1 MNNNANTPT
10 PLSPEESYL
19 ASKLFGR
26 SLFSAIQ
33 LSKEKQRMEELQHQE
48 ADDILRVP
56 IPVQKMGEEKQAT
69 ETQGEPPGIIGRAL
83 RFNRNPIR
91 TFVGAESGFSEAKR
105 QYFENEKTQIQ
116 KALRQAQ
123 EEYLSTLQQIK
134 RGEET
139 PLVDAFCNGI
149 ATQVAIPE
157 LAKEAASA
165 EDAEIGDGSVKRLL
179 KKVLG
184 VAAKPIQ
191 PALDLGATSLLGT
204 AGGAGYLTYVLK
216 KKLRDRDDES
226 YLHSQ
231 LPTRVELE
239 PYNLK

>member
-1 MNNNANTPT
+1 MNNKANTPT
-10 PLSPEESYL
+10 PLSPEEAYL

-33 LSKEKQRMEELQHQE
+33 LSKEVNRMQDMQKDE
-48 ADDILRVP
+48 ADDVLRIP
-56 IPVQKMGEEKQAT
+56 IPVNKMGEEKQAN
-69 ETQGEPPGIIGRAL
+69 ELEGQPPGIIGRAL

-105 QYFENEKTQIQ
+105 QYFEAEKAQIQ

-123 EEYLSTLQQIK
+123 EEYLQTLEQVK

-139 PLVDAFCNGI
+139 PLVDSFCNGV
-149 ATQVAIPE
+149 ATEVVIPE
-157 LAKEAASA
+157 LAKSATAA
-165 EDAEIGDGSVKRLL
+165 EDVEIGDGSIKRLV

-184 VAAKPIQ
+184 VASKPIQ
-191 PALDLGATSLLGT
+191 PALDMGATGLLGT

-226 YLHSQ
+226 YMESH